1 MCKIPSESL
10 IRIQGVGT
18 MACGTAPVVNSIV
31 CALPPPGL
39 RGATHWGRFQ
49 RMWPARAC
57 NTLEGTSNISL
68 ITLRD
73 KVLAP
78 RVGIEPTKN
87 GLKGTEPTAH
97 APGKGGGRRR

>member
-57 NTLEGTSNISL
+57 NTLERTLHISV
-68 ITLRD
+68 ITLIN
-73 KVLAP
+73 KVVAP
-78 RVGIEPTKN
+78 RVGAWPLTQVPEQRGIRAKVLARLP
-87 GLKGTEPTAH
+87 LQ
-97 APGKGGGRRR
+97 